1 MENPRGVAFVPQKV
15 VKAMTSSL
23 RCVKRMGALEECIEC
38 EQPHQYLRNLGED
51 IHVGRRGS
59 ELDERSHG

>member
-1 MENPRGVAFVPQKV
+1 MEVLG
-15 VKAMTSSL
+15 
-23 RCVKRMGALEECIEC
+23 MGALEECIEC